1 MILITG
7 SDGYIGSSLIEFL
20 NKKNFSVR
28 GANRRIKLK
37 VDKNLDYVYIDL
49 KKNKIDKAIFK
60 NVKTIIHAVS
70 LNHDDCIRNPQLAKK
85 VNVDG
90 TINLLKNAYKMGVK
104 QFIYLSTI
112 HVYGTNLC
120 LNTSEE
126 EKPNPNSIYSKTHYQ
141 AEKKILKFCHN
152 KNIKPIILRI
162 SNISGCPLNKNINCW
177 SLVIN
182 DLCKQSILRK
192 KILLK
197 TSGNQ
202 IRDFISLSDF
212 NHIIY
217 KIIRLKNK
225 SISGVFNISSNKSV
239 TIKYV
244 AKMIKKISYKK
255 FKISINLETNKK
267 DRENYK
273 KYSISNK
280 KIVST
285 LNIKKFKNLEYD
297 IDRVLDFV
305 SNNFPSVLIK

>member
-20 NKKNFSVR
+20 NKKKFSVR
-28 GANRRIKLK
+28 GTNRRLKLK
-37 VDKNLDYVYIDL
+37 VDKDLDYVHVDL
-49 KKNKIDKAIFK
+49 KKNKISKTIFK
-60 NVKTIIHAVS
+60 NVESIIHTVS

-85 VNVDG
+85 INVDG
-90 TINLLKNAYKMGVK
+90 TINLLKNASKMGVK

-112 HVYGTNLC
+112 HVYGNNLC

-126 EKPNPNSIYSKTHYQ
+126 KKPNPNSIYAKTHYQ
-141 AEKKILKFCHN
+141 AEREIFKFCN
-152 KNIKPIILRI
+152 GKNINPIILRI
-162 SNISGCPLNKNINCW
+162 SNISGCPTNKNINCW
-177 SLVIN
+177 GLVIN
-182 DLCKQSILRK
+182 DLCKQSILKK

-212 NHIIY
+212 NNIIY

-225 SISGVFNISSNKSV
+225 SISGVFNISRNKSV
-239 TIKYV
+239 KIRTV
-244 AKMIKKISYKK
+244 AQMIKKISYKK
-255 FKISINLETNKK
+255 FKISINVETNKY
-267 DRENYK
+267 DTENYK
-273 KYSISNK
+273 KYSINNR

-297 IDRVLDFV
+297 IDKVLDFA
-305 SNNFPSVLIK
+305 SNNFFFRK